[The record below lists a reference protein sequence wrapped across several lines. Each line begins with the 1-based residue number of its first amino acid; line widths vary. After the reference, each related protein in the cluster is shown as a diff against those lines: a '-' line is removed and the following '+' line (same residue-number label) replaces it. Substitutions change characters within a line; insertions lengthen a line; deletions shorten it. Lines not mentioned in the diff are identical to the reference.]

1 MKEIRIKALEMLA
14 FNERHRWVSLS
25 SFMRKK
31 LSLFSVESTFLIAFL
46 SILLGISCASFF
58 DPTLVV
64 SLLVFSF
71 AALFMIMLFRGWG
84 YAVISGIF
92 CIVFSIKFFGD
103 SVFSIL
109 WIVGLE
115 SVFLISWGVFWLA
128 GTMLTEAEN
137 KKTLQLE
144 VLTRE
149 LDEKLGT
156 YQQQLQEKAEENT
169 LLISR
174 SQSLEKELQECKE
187 LLKEAYKKQEHL
199 SIDLQ
204 VLSDQKN
211 SWLEEYAVLHNEY
224 VHRVVGDENIVFPWM
239 GEQEILGR
247 DQESK
252 VQILQDKGLMLLQ
265 EELAKEK
272 QQHKLYAERCQ
283 ELSVSLQQVES
294 LQGRVLELQKLLEQ
308 KEKELGQL
316 RLAMQE
322 TEATKSVVSEV
333 VTFPEERRYQ
343 CMYKQLR
350 EQFSEKDKTLSAA
363 RKELFAV
370 KEQYL
375 TLRREQQLAVDSFE
389 DIVLVHQLLFQ
400 IELLEEEVIHL
411 EELVS
416 HSLTL

>member
-1 MKEIRIKALEMLA
+1 
-14 FNERHRWVSLS
+14 
-25 SFMRKK
+25 
-31 LSLFSVESTFLIAFL
+31 
-46 SILLGISCASFF
+46 
-58 DPTLVV
+58 
-64 SLLVFSF
+64 
-71 AALFMIMLFRGWG
+71 
-84 YAVISGIF
+84 
-92 CIVFSIKFFGD
+92 
-103 SVFSIL
+103 
-109 WIVGLE
+109 
-115 SVFLISWGVFWLA
+115 
-128 GTMLTEAEN
+128 MLTEAEN
-137 KKTLQLE
+137 EKTLQLE

-333 VTFPEERRYQ
+333 VTFPEERRYE

-400 IELLEEEVIHL
+400 IELLEEEVIYL